1 MSMLSS
7 GRDGRPTQTDR
18 LRAAGIATIVVLV
31 LAGAAAQFL
40 NYGLDLRVEV
50 LDASGDGGAFGL
62 VGQLAAASA
71 ALAAW
76 SVLSRVRGWDVATA
90 VLPLLLTFLAV
101 DKALRLHDDISRWRL
116 YYAPLLLATFI
127 ALVMAARRLPAPS
140 PRLMRHALLML
151 SVAFLIHL
159 TAKPVLHRLGVVQ
172 DSWTSQITGMAKHG
186 AEVAGWLLV
195 TLALTL
201 GRRDL
206 HMSGQRNAE

>member
-1 MSMLSS
+1 M
-7 GRDGRPTQTDR
+7 QTDR
-18 LRAAGIATIVVLV
+18 LRAAGIAVIALLV

-40 NYGLDLRVEV
+40 NYGLDLHVV
-50 LDASGDGGAFGL
+50 ALDASGDGGAFGV
-62 VGQLAAASA
+62 VGQVALASA

-101 DKALRLHDDISRWRL
+101 DKILRLHDDIARWHL
-116 YYAPLLLATFI
+116 YYAPILLAAFV
-127 ALVMAARRLPAPS
+127 ALVMAARRLPAPN
-140 PRLMRHALLML
+140 PRLVGHGLLML

-159 TAKPVLHRLGVVQ
+159 SAKPVLHHLGVVQ

-201 GRRDL
+201 SRRDL
-206 HMSGQRNAE
+206 RPAGPPDAES

>member
-1 MSMLSS
+1 M
-7 GRDGRPTQTDR
+7 QTDR
-18 LRAAGIATIVVLV
+18 LRAAGIAAIAVLV

-40 NYGLDLRVEV
+40 NYGLDLRVEA

-62 VGQLAAASA
+62 VGQVALASA

-76 SVLSRVRGWDVATA
+76 SVLSRVRGWDIATA

-101 DKALRLHDDISRWRL
+101 DKALRLHDDIASWRL
-116 YYAPLLLATFI
+116 YYAPILLATFI

-140 PRLMRHALLML
+140 RRLIGDALLML

-159 TAKPVLHRLGVVQ
+159 SAKPVLHRLGVVQ

-201 GRRDL
+201 SRRGL
-206 HMSGQRNAE
+206 HRSGQRNAE